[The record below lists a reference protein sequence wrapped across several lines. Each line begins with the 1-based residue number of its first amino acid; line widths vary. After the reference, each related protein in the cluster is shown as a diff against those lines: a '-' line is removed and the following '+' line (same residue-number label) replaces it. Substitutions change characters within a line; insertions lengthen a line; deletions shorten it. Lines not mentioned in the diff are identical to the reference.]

1 MEEETY
7 YVNVREPAETR
18 RALLET
24 SRQVVIALQNYENFK
39 LKRVKKLDLVEKL
52 RKNFKEINELIGRLK
67 KEMPQVKLRK
77 SVSFVEEK
85 KEKAPTSHKVSVP
98 KGRREITDLERELN
112 EIESKLRSLK

>member
-67 KEMPQVKLRK
+67 KEMPTVKLRK
-77 SVSFVEEK
+77 NVSFTEEK
-85 KEKAPTSHKVSVP
+85 KEKVPKVSVS
-98 KGRREITDLERELN
+98 KGRKEITDLERELS